1 MRSTSQLGSLVA
13 SALVAVLVV
22 GSALDTVEA
31 QRRRGRDVQRQA
43 TSSAQ
48 ESTLVFEGL
57 PDGAEVFVDER
68 PVGVGP
74 LGPLTVDPGEHVVRV
89 RLQGYTEHTEVIEV
103 PRGAQR
109 RLAVDLIALAHVVA
123 VTTTPAGARLFVD
136 DRFAGETP
144 TDVEL
149 IDGAHSLRLTL
160 RGYEDAVRTLE
171 AMAGHRDV
179 WTVELTALPEQAPPQ
194 WYEDPVT
201 WIVTAASVVGVTAL
215 AVVIAV
221 FAQPSS
227 TELDQFCM
235 PGDRCLRFDPVFP

>member
-74 LGPLTVDPGEHVVRV
+74 LGPVTVDPGEHVVRV

-123 VTTTPAGARLFVD
+123 VTTTPAGARPS
-136 DRFAGETP
+136 ETP
-144 TDVEL
+144 
-149 IDGAHSLRLTL
+149 AP
-160 RGYEDAVRTLE
+160 RTTP
-171 AMAGHRDV
+171 APRPQPTTQRTPPAGQ
-179 WTVELTALPEQAPPQ
+179 TAAPAPAAETPAPAPETAPPAAP
-194 WYEDPVT
+194 PV
-201 WIVTAASVVGVTAL
+201 VEPPRQRAG
-215 AVVIAV
+215 
-221 FAQPSS
+221 P
-227 TELDQFCM
+227 DQ
-235 PGDRCLRFDPVFP
+235 